1 MKKEEIKS
9 YENGIFL
16 PVFEAFER
24 NTFELN
30 EYLKKSGKEI
40 FFQMEENFI
49 LNAKAQLKDNH
60 YCITLYSGMIPIVL
74 EILSEHIEFF
84 LSNHPEIKDKET
96 FAGLGA
102 VTIWHH
108 IYGHEMGHI
117 LRGHLW
123 LTKTGTIKLIDEN
136 TIFSGTYKNN
146 NRNLTKSD
154 MLQTMELDAD
164 IFSSY
169 FVAKLLLNILKTQKD
184 NIPEA
189 KVILSITISSLYL
202 FFDHLAKIPL
212 VKTNYPPAMV
222 RLNVLQHNTIKHL
235 SGKTIFSDAELA
247 DLMHEASFNAFS
259 YLVDCNKLNTSL
271 HKNNLDELSKIENE
285 LIIKHRVFENILSVL

>member
-1 MKKEEIKS
+1 M
-9 YENGIFL
+9 
-16 PVFEAFER
+16 
-24 NTFELN
+24 
-30 EYLKKSGKEI
+30 
-40 FFQMEENFI
+40 
-49 LNAKAQLKDNH
+49 
-60 YCITLYSGMIPIVL
+60 
-74 EILSEHIEFF
+74 
-84 LSNHPEIKDKET
+84 
-96 FAGLGA
+96 GA

-123 LTKTGTIKLIDEN
+123 LTKTGTIKLIGEN
-136 TIFSGTYKNN
+136 TIVSRIYKNN

-169 FVAKLLLNILKTQKD
+169 FVAALLLNILKKQKD
-184 NIPEA
+184 NIIEA
-189 KVILSITISSLYL
+189 KASLSITISSLYL
-202 FFDHLAKIPL
+202 FFDYLAKIPL
-212 VKTNYPPAMV
+212 VNTNYPPAMV

-271 HKNNLDELSKIENE
+271 HKNSLDELSKIESE
-285 LIIKHRVFENILSVL
+285 LLIKHRVFENILSVL